1 MATSSLWCLIVISSI
16 RHLSFFSIF
25 WGAISAEDSG
35 FMTSHIHIHNLL
47 LHHYILLYFLRFSHY
62 AYYLNLPFE
71 YGVLNTL
78 TFNPSNTVGPVRMQ
92 IPWLNIVPGLPVVCK
107 VYEKKTNLNVNQSE
121 SVSPLTSILTNV
133 INMISS
139 WSCSG
144 VRALAP
150 LPASRAGLAK
160 GGGKVCSEVRT
171 SWFCSN
177 VRWDKLNSSAM
188 FQSFKSVKAN

>member
-1 MATSSLWCLIVISSI
+1 MILQDNTLFNFFILSWCSS
-16 RHLSFFSIF
+16 
-25 WGAISAEDSG
+25 
-35 FMTSHIHIHNLL
+35 
-47 LHHYILLYFLRFSHY
+47 
-62 AYYLNLPFE
+62 FE
-71 YGVLNTL
+71 IGVLNTL
-78 TFNPSNTVGPVRMQ
+78 TFNPWPCNTVGPVRMQ
-92 IPWLNIVPGLPVVCK
+92 IPWLNIVLGPPVVCK
-107 VYEKKTNLNVNQSE
+107 VHEKKTNLNVNQSE
-121 SVSPLTSILTNV
+121 SVSPFSILTDV
-133 INMISS
+133 INLISS

-160 GGGKVCSEVRT
+160 GGGKVCSKVRT